1 MPMDD
6 MGIIY
11 AVFTGSAIIEGDG
24 KQSSLHLAAPMNPMR
39 FFHLLAV

>member
-1 MPMDD
+1 MPRDD

-24 KQSSLHLAAPMNPMR
+24 KISHLRN
-39 FFHLLAV
+39 